1 MYKVL
6 TIIIFIFFS
15 QISFAS
21 DETLTLS
28 CKHIKTD
35 FYDYEN
41 NIEETKRN
49 LKPKSIILDLKK
61 KTAKTTQGKKTF
73 KDNGIEVW
81 WQYKNEVPATDNFN
95 AVNHYW
101 SHILDRVSGSYI
113 IKEAFC
119 IEGHS
124 QCKSQGDEYYS
135 CSKQEELF

>member
-35 FYDYEN
+35 FFDYEN

-49 LKPKSIILDLKK
+49 LKPKSIILDLEK
-61 KTAKTTQGKKTF
+61 KTANTTQGKKTF
-73 KDNGIEVW
+73 KDRGVEVW
-81 WQYKNEVPATDNFN
+81 WQYKNEVPATDNFK
-95 AVNHYW
+95 AVNWYVTHK
-101 SHILDRVSGSYI
+101 LDRVSGSYVI
-113 IKEAFC
+113 EEAFC
-119 IEGHS
+119 IEGKS
-124 QCKSQGDEYYS
+124 QCQKQDYEYYS
-135 CSKQEELF
+135 CSKQEKLF

>member
-1 MYKVL
+1 MALFRYVQSTYNYYIYFL
-6 TIIIFIFFS
+6 FS
-15 QISFAS
+15 
-21 DETLTLS
+21 
-28 CKHIKTD
+28 
-35 FYDYEN
+35 N
-41 NIEETKRN
+41 
-49 LKPKSIILDLKK
+49 
-61 KTAKTTQGKKTF
+61 
-73 KDNGIEVW
+73 IEVW